1 MLFPPSFT
9 TSQISSHQER
19 EVVKEGGGK
28 NAQVGKEVI
37 KKSMVWIL
45 IALAG
50 YMSSLASPLLNQ
62 PKVRRV
68 VREDIPARAPIRIQ
82 TF

>member
-1 MLFPPSFT
+1 LLFSI
-9 TSQISSHQER
+9 ISTKGW
-19 EVVKEGGGK
+19 KESKGGK
-28 NAQVGKEVI
+28 NTQVGKEVI